1 MLYVNTVNLRTENE
15 EERPET
21 IEVDT
26 SKSSVGTPDDVRVY
40 RLPAGGFCLVAA
52 LFVTR

>member
-1 MLYVNTVNLRTENE
+1 MQYVFTVNLRKEKE

-21 IEVDT
+21 TEVDT

-40 RLPAGGFCLVAA
+40 WLPAGGFCLVAA